1 MENAIVCVKIESQR
15 SIIPTVFVFGRR
27 KYIGYVRLLKHI
39 HSIYQQG
46 LGSCEEDNFQC
57 PLYEYDQS
65 EAYWC
70 RKSEDS
76 KVTFGRRLKWRCQRL
91 R

>member
-39 HSIYQQG
+39 HSIY
-46 LGSCEEDNFQC
+46 
-57 PLYEYDQS
+57 
-65 EAYWC
+65 
-70 RKSEDS
+70 
-76 KVTFGRRLKWRCQRL
+76 
-91 R
+91 